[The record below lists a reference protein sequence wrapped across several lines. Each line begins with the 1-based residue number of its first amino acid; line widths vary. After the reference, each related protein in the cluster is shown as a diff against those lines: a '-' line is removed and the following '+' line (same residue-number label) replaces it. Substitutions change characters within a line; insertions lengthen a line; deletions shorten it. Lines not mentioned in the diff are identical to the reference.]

1 MNKLLKASL
10 IVGGAATATDLALNP
25 DKVKKVSRNA
35 KDLKEDIH
43 HWMAAKESV
52 TQNVAQLE
60 EAVSNVMPVIDD
72 INRDIEKFQFK
83 IQPYLENLE
92 SFSLDSDK
100 NVTD

>member
-10 IVGGAATATDLALNP
+10 IVGGAAIATDLALNP

-35 KDLKEDIH
+35 KDLKEDVH
-43 HWMAAKESV
+43 HWMATKESV
-52 TQNVAQLE
+52 TQNVSQLE
-60 EAVSNVMPVIDD
+60 KAVSNVMPVIDD